1 MAWKAPRHSKLS
13 ASNGIH
19 ERLEPSKPQKLP
31 TMKRGGSLRVGR
43 VVSAVRSTST
53 WDNQSS
59 SSFVQEEERRV
70 QEELVEMLTVKL
82 ANKEKEVEMLRCKQN
97 VVDQQFAGH
106 DRQLQQQQEEN
117 ARVVSEMTATN
128 QELQRQVQ
136 LLQIQCEQ
144 LQVDS
149 EAQHTAALEQ
159 RRLRE
164 KDQAQA
170 RLDNKAHVQI
180 VDELRRDRHQL
191 VNDRFALENKLQR
204 VLQDQ
209 QTQSSLVDQLNSRCA
224 QLEDEL
230 QLSEED
236 CQQLKEALIQVEQ
249 KCKGVEEV
257 SRKLEEEK
265 FALEEK
271 QRARMKTLKTAS
283 SRAADMEKKR
293 SELAQL
299 TEQLAAFKKENG
311 ELKAR
316 RGQMSSQTKHLQAR
330 IAALESANTV
340 QEKKLEDAATELES
354 ARKYGRD
361 YQFRIKQLQEEIVFL
376 KNRKP
381 AANSSAVATGNSTP
395 PDVQTAAPETDP
407 ADDMPCWMKG

>member
-128 QELQRQVQ
+128 QELQR
-136 LLQIQCEQ
+136 Q

>member
-1 MAWKAPRHSKLS
+1 
-13 ASNGIH
+13 
-19 ERLEPSKPQKLP
+19 
-31 TMKRGGSLRVGR
+31 
-43 VVSAVRSTST
+43 
-53 WDNQSS
+53 
-59 SSFVQEEERRV
+59 
-70 QEELVEMLTVKL
+70 MLTVKL

-144 LQVDS
+144 
-149 EAQHTAALEQ
+149 
-159 RRLRE
+159 
-164 KDQAQA
+164 
-170 RLDNKAHVQI
+170 
-180 VDELRRDRHQL
+180 
-191 VNDRFALENKLQR
+191 
-204 VLQDQ
+204 
-209 QTQSSLVDQLNSRCA
+209 
-224 QLEDEL
+224 
-230 QLSEED
+230 
-236 CQQLKEALIQVEQ
+236 
-249 KCKGVEEV
+249 KCKGVKEV

-271 QRARMKTLKTAS
+271 QRAWMKTLKAAS

-381 AANSSAVATGNSTP
+381 AANSSAVATGNSSP

>member
-1 MAWKAPRHSKLS
+1 MAWKAPRHAKLS

-43 VVSAVRSTST
+43 VVSVRRSEHFDV
-53 WDNQSS
+53 DNQSS

-128 QELQRQVQ
+128 KSYSDKYSY
-136 LLQIQCEQ
+136 CKFSAN
-144 LQVDS
+144 S

-170 RLDNKAHVQI
+170 RLDNKAHLQI
-180 VDELRRDRHQL
+180 VDELRRERHQL
-191 VNDRFALENKLQR
+191 VNDRFALENKLKR

-236 CQQLKEALIQVEQ
+236 CQQLQEALIQVEQ
-249 KCKGVEEV
+249 KCKGVKEV

-271 QRARMKTLKTAS
+271 QRAWMKTLKAAS

-381 AANSSAVATGNSTP
+381 AANSSAVATGNSSP

>member
-1 MAWKAPRHSKLS
+1 MAWKAPRHAKLS

-31 TMKRGGSLRVGR
+31 TMKRGVAFVW
-43 VVSAVRSTST
+43 VVLYLCVEQCVTLFVFVACADAVRSTST

-144 LQVDS
+144 VRSKLVLANDHVVAS
-149 EAQHTAALEQ
+149 K
-159 RRLRE
+159 RLRE

-170 RLDNKAHVQI
+170 RLDNKAHLQI
-180 VDELRRDRHQL
+180 VDELRRERHQL
-191 VNDRFALENKLQR
+191 VNDRFALENKLKR

-236 CQQLKEALIQVEQ
+236 CQQLQEALIQVEQ
-249 KCKGVEEV
+249 KCKGVKEV

-271 QRARMKTLKTAS
+271 QRAWMKGG
-283 SRAADMEKKR
+283 RHEKKR

-311 ELKAR
+311 SE
-316 RGQMSSQTKHLQAR
+316 GSDESQTKHLQAR

-376 KNRKP
+376 KNR
-381 AANSSAVATGNSTP
+381 SQQLTL
-395 PDVQTAAPETDP
+395 QQ
-407 ADDMPCWMKG
+407 